1 MARRKLL
8 HPTKAVTFRI
18 SESLAAKFELLLLD
32 PVANRSSYGK
42 KSLIVESLLNKTI
55 EAIKYGQ
62 DSIDIADIVQ
72 HFGGHNVQARP
83 TEPVCL

>member
-1 MARRKLL
+1 MARRKLT

-18 SESLAAKFELLLLD
+18 SENLAAKFELLLLD

-55 EAIKYGQ
+55 EAIKVGRK
-62 DSIDIADIVQ
+62 SIDIADLVQ
-72 HFGGHNVQARP
+72 HFGGHSVETRS
-83 TEPVCL
+83 TEPIRL